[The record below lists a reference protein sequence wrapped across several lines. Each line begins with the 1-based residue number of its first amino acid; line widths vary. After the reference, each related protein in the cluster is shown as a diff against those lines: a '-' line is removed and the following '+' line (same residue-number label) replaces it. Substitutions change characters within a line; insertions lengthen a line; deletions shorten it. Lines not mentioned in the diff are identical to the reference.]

1 MKLTTK
7 ILITLLLL
15 FTTGLF
21 ASNFLIKKEYD
32 KSDKTDIY
40 FNYAKILEQPFRHIK
55 IEGGNISNISFEQ
68 KKNPSVRV
76 FRPWIDSGKDSVKAR
91 VEKDTLFLTLPDLT
105 KYPDEKEWLK
115 WVTLVRVFSPQL
127 LSVDGVNTKFKM
139 VRLKQKNL
147 AVTMSG
153 KSDFEVE
160 SNDSL
165 FDRIQFTLKDS
176 SRAAIRMSP
185 GSKSAASFHADFLS
199 ADIQGISDL
208 DISQGQMDSLKLSVS
223 DKSGIS
229 LSGKT
234 LKNYRIRLQIADG
247 AGVSE

>member
-1 MKLTTK
+1 MDILLTIIKYKSSAWAFFNESPCKNRKSTK
-7 ILITLLLL
+7 
-15 FTTGLF
+15 
-21 ASNFLIKKEYD
+21 AE
-32 KSDKTDIY
+32 
-40 FNYAKILEQPFRHIK
+40 AER
-55 IEGGNISNISFEQ
+55 
-68 KKNPSVRV
+68 
-76 FRPWIDSGKDSVKAR
+76 
-91 VEKDTLFLTLPDLT
+91 
-105 KYPDEKEWLK
+105 EWLR
-115 WVTLVRVFSPQL
+115 WVTPVRVFSPEL
-127 LSVDGVNTKFKM
+127 LSADGVNTKFKM

-165 FDRIQFTLKDS
+165 FDRVQFILKDS

-185 GSKSAASFHADFLS
+185 GSKSTASFHADFLS

-234 LKNYRIRLQIADG
+234 LKNYRLRLQVADG